1 MLWPFC
7 NCAGAKSIRERRQFC
22 GAREI
27 PDLAA
32 LAGLSYADGID
43 SPSRVRDVEQ
53 SSPVRYLCRVRGPST
68 GCGGGEIAYP
78 FACLAL
84 QVDKFTS
91 RRLFDRLLQP
101 HDPHHAARRN
111 LDDAAYPQIL
121 VADEHGRPGEGFDAV
136 VVVDRAANRQ
146 AGLRPAGLEVGV
158 VDPAVLGFARLDSF
172 DRYGAAEAGG
182 GAACAGVVEEAHASP
197 SGCGWFVSWAAAAL
211 ASAPAARPAFHAAQL
226 SSL

>member
-101 HDPHHAARRN
+101 HDPHHAGISMMPLIRKSSSPTSMADPARA
-111 LDDAAYPQIL
+111 LTQSSSWI
-121 VADEHGRPGEGFDAV
+121 GRPT
-136 VVVDRAANRQ
+136 DRR
-146 AGLRPAGLEVGV
+146 VC
-158 VDPAVLGFARLDSF
+158 VLPGSR
-172 DRYGAAEAGG
+172 
-182 GAACAGVVEEAHASP
+182 
-197 SGCGWFVSWAAAAL
+197 SG
-211 ASAPAARPAFHAAQL
+211 
-226 SSL
+226 